1 MNEKSMI
8 NDLTKGPIFGRMIKF
23 MMPMMAANA
32 LQVGFNLVDMYFVG
46 KYAGTDALSAVSIA
60 GQLTML
66 MFSLFLGVAVCGQI
80 YVAQVVGLGRRE
92 ELNKVIGNVVF
103 LSIVVGAFLMLIIPL
118 GIPILRIMN
127 TPDEIIQPTYVYLV
141 ILSSV
146 NVLVALYNGLSGIL
160 RGMGDSRRPMLFV
173 MVATVINIGLDY
185 LFICVFKWGVVG
197 AAWATLIGQSAA
209 AIFSIVYL
217 YIKREEFGFD
227 FKMSSLKP
235 DAKILNILLKIGV
248 PVAAKQLAINLSMLF
263 VNAQINGFGVL
274 AVAVTGVS
282 NKLIQLMTIVSQAM
296 NDATA
301 SFVGQN
307 MAAGKFDRVRRSVY
321 DSVGFCMIFAVV
333 ICALFLLFPEQ
344 IFGIFSSDP
353 EVIAQA
359 PGYLQVSCTL
369 VVSFAL
375 MSPMLG
381 LINGVGDT
389 VLNMIIAIAD
399 GVIGRIALSLIFG
412 YACGMGA
419 LGFYLGHCLAGYIS
433 VIWGGAYFLRG
444 RWEKRTAL
452 MK

>member
-1 MNEKSMI
+1 MEKTMI
-8 NDLTKGPIFGRMIKF
+8 NDLTEGPIFGRMIKF

-80 YVAQVVGLGRRE
+80 YVAQVVGLGRKN
-92 ELNKVIGNVVF
+92 ELNKVIGNIVF
-103 LSIVVGAFLMLIIPL
+103 LSVVVGAFLMLIIPL
-118 GIPILRIMN
+118 GKPFLRLLN
-127 TPDEIIQPTYVYLV
+127 TPEEIMDSTYVYLV
-141 ILSSV
+141 ILSSI
-146 NVLVALYNGLSGIL
+146 NILVALYNGLSGIL
-160 RGMGDSRRPMLFV
+160 RGMGDSKRPMYFII
-173 MVATVINIGLDY
+173 VATLVNVVLDY

-197 AAWATLIGQSAA
+197 AAWATLIGQTSAT
-209 AIFSIVYL
+209 IFAIVYL
-217 YIKREEFGFD
+217 YSKREEFGFD
-227 FKMSSLKP
+227 FRLSSMKP
-235 DAKILNILLKIGV
+235 DGEILKILLNIGI
-248 PVAAKQLAINLSMLF
+248 PVAAKQLAINCSMLF
-263 VNAQINGFGVL
+263 VNAQINNFGVL

-321 DSVGFCMIFAVV
+321 DSVGFCMIFAIV
-333 ICALFLLFPEQ
+333 ISVLFLIFPYQ

-353 EVIAQA
+353 DVIAQA
-359 PGYLQVSCTL
+359 PSYLKASCTL

-381 LINGVGDT
+381 LINGVGNT
-389 VLNMIIAIAD
+389 MLNMVIAIAD
-399 GVIGRIALSLIFG
+399 GVVGRIALSLIFG

-433 VIWGGAYFLRG
+433 VIWGGLYFLSG
-444 RWEKRTAL
+444 RWSKRTAL